1 MGSLPFVVSTPPLF
15 FTELYSEI
23 VEIQI
28 ASYSCKSSSNQNCV
42 FRMMKM
48 MMIMMIIILT
58 QIIIIIIITQQ
69 KINSC
74 CLLKFSNIIFQDSFP
89 SLYSCPVLHIKIRK
103 VPLTNLDKFMR
114 STGLPQHWQDS
125 MRIIITAITR

>member
-1 MGSLPFVVSTPPLF
+1 MGSLPLIVSTPPLF

-58 QIIIIIIITQQ
+58 QIIIIIITQQ

-74 CLLKFSNIIFQDSFP
+74 CLLKFSNIIFQHSFP

>member
-1 MGSLPFVVSTPPLF
+1 MGSLPLIVSTPPLF

-58 QIIIIIIITQQ
+58 QIIIIIITQQ

-74 CLLKFSNIIFQDSFP
+74 CLLKFSNIIFQHLFP

-103 VPLTNLDKFMR
+103 APLTNLDKFMR

>member
-1 MGSLPFVVSTPPLF
+1 MPLIVSTPPLF

-58 QIIIIIIITQQ
+58 QIIIIIITQQ

-74 CLLKFSNIIFQDSFP
+74 CLLKFSNIIFQHSFP

>member
-1 MGSLPFVVSTPPLF
+1 MPLVVSTPPLF

-28 ASYSCKSSSNQNCV
+28 ASYSCKSSSNQKCV

-58 QIIIIIIITQQ
+58 QIIIIIITQQ

-74 CLLKFSNIIFQDSFP
+74 CLLKFSNIIFQHSFP

>member
-1 MGSLPFVVSTPPLF
+1 MPLIVPTPPLF
-15 FTELYSEI
+15 FNELYSEI

-28 ASYSCKSSSNQNCV
+28 ARYSCKSSSNQNCV
-42 FRMMKM
+42 FRMMTM
-48 MMIMMIIILT
+48 MMIMMVIILT
-58 QIIIIIIITQQ
+58 QIIIITIITQQ

-74 CLLKFSNIIFQDSFP
+74 CLLKFSNIIFQHLFP

>member
-1 MGSLPFVVSTPPLF
+1 MGSLPLIVSTPPLF

-48 MMIMMIIILT
+48 MMIMMVIILT
-58 QIIIIIIITQQ
+58 QIIIIIITQQ

-74 CLLKFSNIIFQDSFP
+74 CLLKFSNIIFQHSFP

-125 MRIIITAITR
+125 MRIIITAVTR

>member
-1 MGSLPFVVSTPPLF
+1 MPFVVSTPPLF

-58 QIIIIIIITQQ
+58 QIIIIIITQQ

-74 CLLKFSNIIFQDSFP
+74 CLLKFSNIIFQHLFP

-103 VPLTNLDKFMR
+103 APLTNLDKFMR

>member
-1 MGSLPFVVSTPPLF
+1 MGSLPLVVSTPPLF

-58 QIIIIIIITQQ
+58 QIIIIIITQQ

-74 CLLKFSNIIFQDSFP
+74 CLLKFSNIIFQHSFP

>member
-1 MGSLPFVVSTPPLF
+1 MGSLPLVVSTPPLF

-58 QIIIIIIITQQ
+58 QIIIIIITQQ

-74 CLLKFSNIIFQDSFP
+74 CLLKFSNIIFQHSFP

-125 MRIIITAITR
+125 MRIIITAVTR

>member
-1 MGSLPFVVSTPPLF
+1 MGSLPLVVSTPPLF

-58 QIIIIIIITQQ
+58 QIIIIIITQQ

-74 CLLKFSNIIFQDSFP
+74 CLLKFSNIIFQHSFP

-114 STGLPQHWQDS
+114 STGLLQHWQDS

>member
-1 MGSLPFVVSTPPLF
+1 MGSLPLIVSTPPLF

-48 MMIMMIIILT
+48 MIIMMIIILT
-58 QIIIIIIITQQ
+58 QIIIIIITQQ

-74 CLLKFSNIIFQDSFP
+74 CLLKFSNIIFQHSFP

>member
-1 MGSLPFVVSTPPLF
+1 MPLVVSTPPLF

-58 QIIIIIIITQQ
+58 QIIIIIITQQ

-74 CLLKFSNIIFQDSFP
+74 CLLKFSNIIFQHLFP

-103 VPLTNLDKFMR
+103 APLTNLDKFMR

>member
-58 QIIIIIIITQQ
+58 QIIIIIITQQ

-74 CLLKFSNIIFQDSFP
+74 CLLKFSNIIFQHLFP

-103 VPLTNLDKFMR
+103 APLTNLDKFMR

-125 MRIIITAITR
+125 MRIIITAVTR

>member
-1 MGSLPFVVSTPPLF
+1 MPLIVSTPPLF

-58 QIIIIIIITQQ
+58 QIIIIIITQQ

-74 CLLKFSNIIFQDSFP
+74 CLLKFSNIIFQHSFP

-125 MRIIITAITR
+125 MRIIITAVTR

>member
-1 MGSLPFVVSTPPLF
+1 MPLVVSTPPLF

-58 QIIIIIIITQQ
+58 QIIIIIITQQ

-74 CLLKFSNIIFQDSFP
+74 CLLKFSNIIFQHSFP

>member
-58 QIIIIIIITQQ
+58 QIIIIIITQQ

-74 CLLKFSNIIFQDSFP
+74 CLLKFSNIIFQHSFP

>member
-1 MGSLPFVVSTPPLF
+1 MPLIVSTPPLF

-58 QIIIIIIITQQ
+58 QIIIIIITQQ

-74 CLLKFSNIIFQDSFP
+74 CLLKFSNIIFQHLFP

-103 VPLTNLDKFMR
+103 APLTNLDKFMR

-125 MRIIITAITR
+125 MRIIITAVTR

>member
-1 MGSLPFVVSTPPLF
+1 MGSLPLVVSTPPLF

-58 QIIIIIIITQQ
+58 QIIIIIITQQ

-74 CLLKFSNIIFQDSFP
+74 CLLKFSNIIFQHLFP

>member
-1 MGSLPFVVSTPPLF
+1 MGSLPLVVSTPPLF

-28 ASYSCKSSSNQNCV
+28 ASYSCKSSSNQSCV
-42 FRMMKM
+42 FRMKM

-58 QIIIIIIITQQ
+58 QIIIIIITQQ

-74 CLLKFSNIIFQDSFP
+74 CLLKFSNIIFQHSFP

>member
-1 MGSLPFVVSTPPLF
+1 MPLVVSTPPLF

-58 QIIIIIIITQQ
+58 QIIIIIITQQ

-74 CLLKFSNIIFQDSFP
+74 CLLKFSNIIFQHSFP

-125 MRIIITAITR
+125 MRIIITAVTR

>member
-1 MGSLPFVVSTPPLF
+1 MGSLPLIVSTPPLF

-58 QIIIIIIITQQ
+58 QIIIIIITQQ

-74 CLLKFSNIIFQDSFP
+74 CLLKFSNIIFQHLFP